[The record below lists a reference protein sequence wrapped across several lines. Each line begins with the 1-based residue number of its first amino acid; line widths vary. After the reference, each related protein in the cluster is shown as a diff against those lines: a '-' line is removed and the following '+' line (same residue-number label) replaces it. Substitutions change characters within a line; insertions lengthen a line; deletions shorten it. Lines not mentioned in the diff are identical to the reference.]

1 MQIQNTAKITNVTDF
16 GFKNNVN
23 KNEKVDIKFNQMM
36 EEGNIEGVEQEV
48 TESDERI
55 NTMIEDIDE
64 LKKKLEE
71 QLTLKNLEEYKN
83 YVRKFVEHYS
93 QNEIEVKEQ
102 SVQNTR
108 TYANKKYTVIESINE
123 KVDSMTDDLLKTNR
137 GHLELLSKMGE
148 INGLIINLLI

>member
-108 TYANKKYTVIESINE
+108 TYANKK
-123 KVDSMTDDLLKTNR
+123 
-137 GHLELLSKMGE
+137 
-148 INGLIINLLI
+148 